1 MLKIALVVREACCA
15 AELVIREHSAREIV
29 SESACAPLRDEAV
42 RSPASQVKPGGPDR
56 SVDSSPQAFHPN
68 QVNGS
73 VSTLEGGLSAIMLQ
87 APPTLLV
94 GTGESDT
101 DAAF

>member
-1 MLKIALVVREACCA
+1 
-15 AELVIREHSAREIV
+15 
-29 SESACAPLRDEAV
+29 
-42 RSPASQVKPGGPDR
+42 
-56 SVDSSPQAFHPN
+56 
-68 QVNGS
+68 